1 LESGSDAKIVEACL
15 AGDGRAYAGLVR
27 LHGRRVYALCLAMTG
42 NAADAEDLAQEALM
56 RGFTELGSLRDRD
69 RFGPWIAA
77 IAGNTCRNFIK
88 KRSSR
93 ERTVAMQ
100 PDCPRENP
108 DDLSDLRAMLSRL
121 PEQHRIPLM
130 LYYFD
135 GHGTEGVAASLGI
148 SVEAVYTRLSR
159 ARRELRRLLENAGG
173 VR

>member
-1 LESGSDAKIVEACL
+1 MESGRDEKIVVACL

-27 LHGRRVYALCLAMTG
+27 LHGKRVYAICLAMTG

-88 KRSSR
+88 KRSRR

-100 PDCPRENP
+100 PDCPREGP
-108 DDLSDLRAMLSRL
+108 DDLSDLRDMLSRL
-121 PEQHRIPLM
+121 PEQHRIPLV

-135 GHGTEGVAASLGI
+135 GHSTEGVAASLGI
-148 SVEAVYTRLSR
+148 SREAVHTRLSR

-173 VR
+173 AR